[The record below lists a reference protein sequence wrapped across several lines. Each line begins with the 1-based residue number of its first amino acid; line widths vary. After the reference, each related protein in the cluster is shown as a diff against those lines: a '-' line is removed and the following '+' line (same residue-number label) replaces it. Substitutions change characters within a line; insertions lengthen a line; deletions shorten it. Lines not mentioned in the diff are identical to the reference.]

1 MATKDSTIDAPVE
14 APVADTEVQLSDAE
28 QDSLLEVAADSEATS
43 SVAPAA
49 GDSTEESRSWGL
61 EGDVD

>member
-1 MATKDSTIDAPVE
+1 MAKETTIDAPVE

-28 QDSLLEVAADSEATS
+28 QDALLGVAADNETTS

-49 GDSTEESRSWGL
+49 GDETDESRSWGL